1 MNWRYD
7 LNLSLKTSLIS
18 EFSLRK
24 SSSQAF
30 QIWSNLVNGGLEDPL
45 FPGLDFFAKELTEA
59 TSDELR
65 MKFSDTVLKRDQ
77 EMGAGIFIDSLTCKE
92 DLNQERL
99 DRISGYLR
107 FVVTNKN
114 ATICSAF
121 AKICS
126 TISFWSA
133 AKRHIHHMVLRRQGQ
148 GTYWGEGVANF

>member
-1 MNWRYD
+1 M
-7 LNLSLKTSLIS
+7 
-18 EFSLRK
+18 
-24 SSSQAF
+24 
-30 QIWSNLVNGGLEDPL
+30 VNGGLEDPL

-77 EMGAGIFIDSLTCKE
+77 EMGAGIFIDSLTCKD
-92 DLNQERL
+92 DLDQERL

-114 ATICSAF
+114 ARICSAF

-126 TISFWSA
+126 VSRYIFHQQLSGIVDFMWS
-133 AKRHIHHMVLRRQGQ
+133 
-148 GTYWGEGVANF
+148 

>member
-7 LNLSLKTSLIS
+7 LKLSLKTRLIS
-18 EFSLRK
+18 EFSPRK

-45 FPGLDFFAKELTEA
+45 FPGLDYFAKELTEA

-65 MKFSDTVLKRDQ
+65 VKFSDTVLKRDQ
-77 EMGAGIFIDSLTCKE
+77 HMGAGIFIDSLTFKD
-92 DLNQERL
+92 DLDQERL

-114 ATICSAF
+114 ARICSAF

-126 TISFWSA
+126 SVTISFWSA
-133 AKRHIHHMVLRRQGQ
+133 AKRHRLHMVLRRQGQ
-148 GTYWGEGVANF
+148 GTIGGGGVF